1 MRTITNKVAVVL
13 LRSMRKLG
21 TLHAV
26 VQVKKGFAKNFLI
39 PNKFACLATESN
51 LSMIEA
57 EKAKLEKHDEQLL
70 KEAEHLK
77 VKMDGMKV
85 VFYCK
90 TRDAQNIY
98 GSIAGQ
104 NIAGKLVEAG
114 YAINKSQILLG
125 NNLKTLGVHNVRISL
140 YGYIETEIQVII
152 KSIADEH
159 TDKKAGTNQEKK

>member
-21 TLHAV
+21 ALNTV

-39 PNKFACLATESN
+39 PNKFACLATEAN

-57 EKAKLEKHDEQLL
+57 EKSKLEHSDTKLL
-70 KEAEHLK
+70 KDAEDLK
-77 VKMDGMKV
+77 SKMDGIKII
-85 VFYCK
+85 FYCK

-104 NIAGKLVEAG
+104 NIATKLVQSG
-114 YAINKSQILLG
+114 YDINKSQILLG
-125 NNLKTLGVHNVRISL
+125 NNLKTLGVHDVRISL
-140 YGYIETEIQVII
+140 YGNIETGIQVVI

-159 TDKKAGTNQEKK
+159 TDRKVQNEKK